1 MPKKK
6 ASKVVKG
13 AKKKAKVA
21 TKTTAPVKK
30 KTAKAASGSK
40 PVAAKGSVGFRL
52 RMNPATHK
60 QLTKMASQEGVS
72 QNTLINKLIQDA
84 K

>member
-6 ASKVVKG
+6 VSKVVKG
-13 AKKKAKVA
+13 AKKKAKAA
-21 TKTTAPVKK
+21 TKTAAPVKK
-30 KTAKAASGSK
+30 KTASGSK

-60 QLTKMASQEGVS
+60 QLTKLASQEGVS